1 MRQASLKQGIIQLV
15 AGSPVAFA
23 GARDWLL
30 ECRTGRVWVTI
41 DGQAGDHLIAKG
53 GRLRIQSNGL
63 VLVEGLPYG
72 AIRLVCPLNL
82 GEQGK
87 HRFDRASLSF
97 SVLNRFRGAAVSLM
111 LGSLNFGRSILL
123 ARLIHGGH
131 EPLRRVQRK
140 LLTLP
145 TSVTLHIG
153 SMPFRSR

>member
-53 GRLRIQSNGL
+53 ERLHVQSNGL
-63 VLVEGLPYG
+63 VLVEGLPFG
-72 AIRLVCPLNL
+72 AIRLVCPVRL
-82 GEQGK
+82 GERDK
-87 HRFDRASLSF
+87 HRFDRASLSS
-97 SVLNRFRGAAVSLM
+97 SVLNRFRGVAVSLM
-111 LGSLNFGRSILL
+111 LGSLDFVRSIVL

-131 EPLRRVQRK
+131 EPLRRVKRK
-140 LLTLP
+140 LLTPP
-145 TSVTLHIG
+145 TLVTLHIG
-153 SMPFRSR
+153 SMLFRSR